1 MEVSMK
7 VLQVLAI
14 GAAFA
19 CAAPTA
25 MADKKSETYVAAQA
39 NAVLKVLNDKS
50 LSADDRSAKFGDY
63 MHKFAYLPD
72 IARRVLGAQGRNL
85 SQADFDRY
93 YKTFE
98 EYATAVY
105 EAQLDEFRGEEI
117 KVVGSVDP
125 APRRSQVN
133 TLIKSTQSGKD
144 IPVVWDVLQ
153 SQDGATYRVR
163 DVGINLDGSVIW
175 LAQDQQAQFEAFLD
189 RNNGDINKLI
199 VKINQ
204 MIADMGVRK
213 KAGTGS
219 TLAKASKAPA

>member
-1 MEVSMK
+1 MK
-7 VLQVLAI
+7 VMQVLAI
-14 GAAFA
+14 GAMLAN
-19 CAAPTA
+19 APAA
-25 MADKKSETYVAAQA
+25 MADKKSEAYVETQA

-50 LSADDRSAKFGDY
+50 LTADARSAKFGDY

-72 IARRVLGAQGRNL
+72 IARRVLGAQGRAL

-93 YKTFE
+93 YLTFE

-105 EAQLDEFRGEEI
+105 EAQLDEFRGEAI
-117 KVVGSVDP
+117 KVTGSVDP
-125 APRRSQVN
+125 TPRRSQVN

-153 SQDGATYRVR
+153 SQDGQTYRVR

-199 VKINQ
+199 VKIKT

-213 KAGTGS
+213 KAGSGS

>member
-1 MEVSMK
+1 MEASMK
-7 VLQVLAI
+7 VLHLLAI

-19 CAAPTA
+19 CVAPAA
-25 MADKKSETYVAAQA
+25 MADKKSEAYVETQA

-50 LSADDRSAKFGDY
+50 LSADARSAKFADY
-63 MHKFAYLPD
+63 MHKFAYMPD
-72 IARRVLGAQGRNL
+72 IARRVLGAQGRSL

-93 YKTFE
+93 YKVFE

-105 EAQLDEFRGEEI
+105 EAQLDEFRGNEI
-117 KVVGSVDP
+117 KVVGSTDP

-144 IPVVWDVLQ
+144 IQVVWDVLQ
-153 SQDGATYRVR
+153 SQDGQTYRVR
-163 DVGINLDGSVIW
+163 DVGLNLDGSVIW

-199 VKINQ
+199 VKIKQ
-204 MIADMGVRK
+204 MIADMDVRK
-213 KAGTGS
+213 KAGIGS
-219 TLAKASKAPA
+219 TLGKTKSPT